1 MGFDPKF
8 SLGSVSTAR
17 VQQGISRACRLEPR
31 SYANICNVKFAGS
44 TGPMILFR
52 SASYANYWCLTYPGK
67 RAGTGTVIYS
77 NHPQVVAAYTDEIL
91 FSLAFHELW
100 HCLGT
105 RPLNRRE
112 DVGYPA
118 PGWADDSLRKQY
130 GAPTAAAAEDD
141 DILTVTS
148 QRGKLARLA
157 DRIQAAHVTPFP
169 PRLSWWISGA

>member
-1 MGFDPKF
+1 MAIITLGFDPRF

-17 VQQGISRACRLEPR
+17 VQQGISRACRLESR
-31 SYANICNVKFAGS
+31 AYANICNVKFAGS

-67 RAGTGTVIYS
+67 RPGTGTVIYS
-77 NHPQVVAAYTDEIL
+77 NHPRVVAAYTDEIL

-100 HCLGT
+100 HCLGP

-118 PGWADDSLRKQY
+118 PAWADDSLRKQY
-130 GAPTAAAAEDD
+130 GVPTAAATEDD
-141 DILTVTS
+141 DPLPFAS
-148 QRGKLARLA
+148 QIGRLVHLI
-157 DRIQAAHVTPFP
+157 DGLQAACVNLFSP
-169 PRLSWWISGA
+169 